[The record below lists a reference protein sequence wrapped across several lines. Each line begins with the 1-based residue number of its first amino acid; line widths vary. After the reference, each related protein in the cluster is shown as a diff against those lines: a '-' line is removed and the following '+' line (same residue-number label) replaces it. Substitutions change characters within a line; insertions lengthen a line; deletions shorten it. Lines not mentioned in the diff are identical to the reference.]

1 MHILHAGTVLFTAL
15 PRCGLKSVGFS
26 TLSPFFFLGILDCA
40 AGVCVLNGDRDRH
53 FYLSLWLSAFLQVF

>member
-15 PRCGLKSVGFS
+15 LRCGPKRVGFS

-40 AGVCVLNGDRDRH
+40 AGVCVISGD
-53 FYLSLWLSAFLQVF
+53 